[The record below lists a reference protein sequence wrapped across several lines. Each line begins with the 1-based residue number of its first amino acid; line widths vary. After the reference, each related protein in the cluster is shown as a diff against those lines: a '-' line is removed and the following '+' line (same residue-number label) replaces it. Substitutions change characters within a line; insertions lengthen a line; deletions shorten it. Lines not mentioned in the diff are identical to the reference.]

1 MPRSGAGALA
11 TAARFGHRKR
21 RGGRAS
27 GAAGSGAF
35 MVRIL
40 LAEDDSSMRTYLGR
54 ALERAGYEV
63 VAVDRGTAA
72 LPLIAAESFDLLLTD
87 IVMPEM
93 DGIELAQKAA
103 VVAPAMRVMFITG
116 FAAVALKAGKAAPS
130 AKVLSK
136 PFHLRD
142 LVAEV
147 DRLFQSEDRH
157 GRL

>member
-1 MPRSGAGALA
+1 MAPGFGHKHAKAAPRCAGRAGAGARM
-11 TAARFGHRKR
+11 T
-21 RGGRAS
+21 
-27 GAAGSGAF
+27 
-35 MVRIL
+35 RIL
-40 LAEDDSSMRTYLGR
+40 LAEDDDSMRVYLSR
-54 ALERAGYEV
+54 ALERSGYHV
-63 VAVDRGTAA
+63 TAVDRGTAA
-72 LPLIAAESFDLLLTD
+72 LPLLQAEDFDLLLTD

-93 DGIELAQKAA
+93 DGIELAQKATA
-103 VVAPAMRVMFITG
+103 LAPDMRVMFITG

-147 DRLFQSEDRH
+147 DRLFQTEDQH

>member
-1 MPRSGAGALA
+1 MRIGRGRFPGAC
-11 TAARFGHRKR
+11 
-21 RGGRAS
+21 
-27 GAAGSGAF
+27 

-40 LAEDDSSMRTYLGR
+40 LAEDDTSMRSYLGR

-63 VAVDRGTAA
+63 VPVDRGTSA
-72 LPLIAAESFDLLLTD
+72 LPLIETESFDLLLTD

-103 VVAPAMRVMFITG
+103 VIAPEMRVMFITG

-147 DRLFQSEDRH
+147 DRLFQSEDQH

>member
-1 MPRSGAGALA
+1 MI
-11 TAARFGHRKR
+11 
-21 RGGRAS
+21 
-27 GAAGSGAF
+27 
-35 MVRIL
+35 RIL
-40 LAEDDSSMRTYLGR
+40 LAEDDGSMRSYLAR

-63 VAVDRGTAA
+63 VSVDRGTAA
-72 LPLIAAESFDLLLTD
+72 VPLLEAESFDLLLTD

-93 DGIELAQKAA
+93 DGIELAQRAA
-103 VVAPAMRVMFITG
+103 IVAPAMRVMFITG
-116 FAAVALKAGKAAPS
+116 FAAVALKAGRSAPS

-147 DRLFQSEDRH
+147 DRLFQSEDQH

>member
-1 MPRSGAGALA
+1 MIR
-11 TAARFGHRKR
+11 
-21 RGGRAS
+21 
-27 GAAGSGAF
+27 
-35 MVRIL
+35 VL
-40 LAEDDSSMRTYLGR
+40 LAEDDDSMRVYLAR
-54 ALERAGYEV
+54 ALERSGYSV

-72 LPLIAAESFDLLLTD
+72 LPLIESEMFDLLLTD

-93 DGIELAQKAA
+93 VGIVLAQKAA
-103 VVAPAMRVMFITG
+103 TIAPDMRVMFITG

-147 DRLFQSEDRH
+147 DRLFQTEDQH